1 MSAVSDLSRDLR
13 RIASADADYRDLA
26 RGLLAAADELDAA
39 VPMQEAA

>member
-13 RIASADADYRDLA
+13 RIASADADYR
-26 RGLLAAADELDAA
+26 AAADELDAA